1 MKMKTVQILSLFLLA
16 TACGSDAAV
25 DDSAD
30 PCAALDLPECPEECP
45 PDAFAVCGESCETEG
60 EVCGNNIGDGRECID
75 GIWECS
81 VHAPLGGPGECN
93 LVCG

>member
-1 MKMKTVQILSLFLLA
+1 MTNFGKLLFLFAL
-16 TACGSDAAV
+16 TACGSEGLV

-30 PCAALDLPECPEECP
+30 PCAAADLPVCPEECP
-45 PDAFAVCGESCETEG
+45 EDAFSECGESCETEG
-60 EVCGNNIGDGRECID
+60 EVCGNNIGDGRECVD
-75 GIWECS
+75 GIWQCT

>member
-1 MKMKTVQILSLFLLA
+1 MTNFRNLSLLVVL
-16 TACGSDAAV
+16 TACGSGTSN

-30 PCAALDLPECPEECP
+30 PCAAADLDVCPEECP
-45 PDAFAVCGESCETEG
+45 EDYASECGESCEAEG
-60 EVCGNNIGDGRECID
+60 EVCGNDIGDGRECLD
-75 GIWECS
+75 GIWQCT